1 MAVERTLYQS
11 ATSVAHTFYTGGSLE
26 AWRGRVAEQCIGN
39 SRLVFAVSL
48 GFAAPLLYLTND
60 ESAGFNLVGASSI
73 GKTTGLRVAGSVWGG
88 SDERGGYLRQWR
100 ATANGLEGVAALH
113 WDTLLCLDEL
123 SEVNPREAAQ
133 VAYMLANGAGKAR
146 ASRDGSARPSLAW
159 RILFLSSGEI
169 TLGDKVQE
177 DGRQKATAGQQ
188 VRILDI
194 PADARAGFGLFEDF
208 HGASNGQEFA
218 DRLRIATQKYYGTAA
233 RAFLTEIVRKLEQAS
248 DALRKSRDDFIQE
261 RCPPNADGQVRR
273 AATRFGLVAAAGEL
287 ATALAGC
294 GKRVFDP

>member
-1 MAVERTLYQS
+1 
-11 ATSVAHTFYTGGSLE
+11 
-26 AWRGRVAEQCIGN
+26 
-39 SRLVFAVSL
+39 
-48 GFAAPLLYLTND
+48 
-60 ESAGFNLVGASSI
+60 
-73 GKTTGLRVAGSVWGG
+73 
-88 SDERGGYLRQWR
+88 
-100 ATANGLEGVAALH
+100 
-113 WDTLLCLDEL
+113 
-123 SEVNPREAAQ
+123 
-133 VAYMLANGAGKAR
+133 
-146 ASRDGSARPSLAW
+146 
-159 RILFLSSGEI
+159 LSSGEI